1 MRHRALGWR
10 IPSTG
15 EQSPHHQETLC
26 VADTPPAAPPQVS
39 LALPRPP
46 IGRLSPNQPMSEPE
60 GGGIFPQPGI
70 CTNGQNLVC
79 AGHCRKLSVF
89 ARARTALLC
98 RDAKT
103 QARPGSLWETVAN
116 LMNKICTKHCASSV
130 PLQPLHKW
138 LPGIITQ
145 ITHSA
150 PPASTVT
157 VRTIERCSSTSEQ
170 SADADL
176 LAVAPLVLSG
186 CCGRVLISFVCPRSC
201 SRAAACLCSFD

>member
-1 MRHRALGWR
+1 MRPYPSEDPLRDCERFAVRHRALGRR

-89 ARARTALLC
+89 ARAALLC

-103 QARPGSLWETVAN
+103 QAWLWLTVGN
-116 LMNKICTKHCASSV
+116 SRKLNE
-130 PLQPLHKW
+130 QNLHKT
-138 LPGIITQ
+138 LCVLCPITTITQ
-145 ITHSA
+145 VATRNYYTDYTLG
-150 PPASTVT
+150 PASQH
-157 VRTIERCSSTSEQ
+157 CHSENHCKV
-170 SADADL
+170 L
-176 LAVAPLVLSG
+176 LHL
-186 CCGRVLISFVCPRSC
+186 
-201 SRAAACLCSFD
+201 RAAR